1 MRQSMTRKR
10 NLRTELIRS
19 KMVDIEDSV
28 SLVEANLPS
37 SFEEFSQLGLVKDG
51 IYKRMEFAIENI
63 IDICSIINSDLHLS
77 VPESE
82 ESFVENLAN
91 AGIFTQ
97 NMAEKTRRMKG
108 FRNIIVHRYGKID
121 DILAHK
127 ILTEHMEDFYEF
139 IESIEQFLGRN
150 VEQPDRKD
158 LGAKSK

>member
-1 MRQSMTRKR
+1 MTRKR

-19 KMVDIEDSV
+19 KLVDIEDSV

-63 IDICSIINSDLHLS
+63 IDICSIINSDLHLG

-82 ESFVENLAN
+82 ESFVESLAN
-91 AGIFTQ
+91 IGILTQ

-108 FRNIIVHRYGKID
+108 FRNIIVHRYGRID
-121 DILAHK
+121 DLLAHK

-139 IESIEQFLGRN
+139 IESIEQFLEKN
-150 VEQPDRKD
+150 AEQSDQQD
-158 LGAKSK
+158 L